1 MRTKIKKISVQRL
14 VHAVFHSIIIQYL
27 LFYSLIYFHPDIPL
41 PHIGNSCRG
50 DFICKGTASG
60 RLSSTA
66 TLTVPE
72 SSRQPSANRR
82 LTASHRLIAG
92 HSRTSLLLLLHSE
105 VGYSAS
111 FRPLFTCLVVLFS
124 LSILHKN
131 QSRRE
136 AERASRMGK

>member
-1 MRTKIKKISVQRL
+1 MQIKEALSVYRATHPFINLRL
-14 VHAVFHSIIIQYL
+14 FLFLYSPASAIL
-27 LFYSLIYFHPDIPL
+27 LSCF
-41 PHIGNSCRG
+41 GNSCRG